1 MAGSFATI
9 NVSKTAVRTL
19 LAPMLLSDI
28 NTLVAEIKGVTNP
41 FACSSYTP
49 PGGETLDNVRTTSE
63 RYGATIQYEA
73 AEVSIVGTVGVHAEK
88 HTGFPTHVPVSSL
101 ILILS
106 GQMGGDA
113 LRNATD
119 DTVSIRLVCHDT
131 ATDEIYSVTFV
142 RERISVS
149 RHSIDAILTRID
161 TWADGKA
168 VLAA

>member
-9 NVSKTAVRTL
+9 NVSKTAVRTRIT
-19 LAPMLLSDI
+19 PMLLSDI

-41 FACSSYTP
+41 FACSSYIP

-113 LRNATD
+113 LRAMRRMTP
-119 DTVSIRLVCHDT
+119 SRSGS
-131 ATDEIYSVTFV
+131 SVTT
-142 RERISVS
+142 RR
-149 RHSIDAILTRID
+149 LTRS
-161 TWADGKA
+161 TLSPSSGNGSRSPGTRSTRSSPG
-168 VLAA
+168 